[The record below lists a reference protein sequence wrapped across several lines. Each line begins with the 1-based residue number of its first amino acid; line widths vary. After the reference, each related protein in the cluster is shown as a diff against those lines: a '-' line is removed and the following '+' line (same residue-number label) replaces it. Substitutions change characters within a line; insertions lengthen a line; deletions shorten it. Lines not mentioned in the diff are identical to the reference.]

1 MTVALDGALRDGL
14 EAYDPGSQRECPA
27 GWWARAG
34 AFGIDVLLGLGAV
47 FSLLL
52 VGWSVPRGSWLWWLC
67 LVPAA
72 AVVVAMAV
80 NRLVLPALTGR
91 SLGRAIMGIALVTS
105 DNRRPDPWRLLL
117 RELAHLL
124 DTIPLFLGWL
134 WPLIDDRGR
143 TFADILTRTEARCAD
158 RAVPDGRRAVAVVA
172 AVAAALAVAAA
183 TLGYLGVTRP
193 ERAVAAAR
201 QQIADEG
208 PKLVVDMLSY
218 TKKNVD
224 EDFSKAQELVTEGYR
239 PELVE
244 QQRAVREAGL
254 VDNDYWVRN
263 SAVLTATANRAVML
277 MLLQGQRGAAPQQR
291 SITASVR
298 VDFERSPGDWKIAA
312 LTVLAPPKP
321 SGAGQ

>member
-1 MTVALDGALRDGL
+1 MTVALDVAQRDGL
-14 EAYDPGSQRECPA
+14 EADDPGPELGCPA

-47 FSLLL
+47 TSLLL
-52 VGWSVPRGSWLWWLC
+52 VAWSAPRGGWLWWLC
-67 LVPAA
+67 LLPAA

-80 NRLVLPALTGR
+80 NRLVLPVLTGQ
-91 SLGRAIMGIALVTS
+91 SLGRAIMGIAVITT
-105 DNRRPDPWRLLL
+105 DNHRPGPWRLLL
-117 RELAHLL
+117 RDLAHLL

-143 TFADILTRTEARCAD
+143 TFADILARTEARSVDGA
-158 RAVPDGRRAVAVVA
+158 RPDGRRAVGVVA
-172 AVAAALAVAAA
+172 AIAAALAVGAA
-183 TLGYLGVTRP
+183 TLGYQAIYRP
-193 ERAVAAAR
+193 EQAVAAAR
-201 QQIADEG
+201 QQIADQG

-224 EDFSKAQELVTEGYR
+224 EDFAKAQELVTEGYR

-244 QQRAVREAGL
+244 QQQAVRKAGP

-263 SAVLTATANRAVML
+263 SAVLSATTDQAAML

-298 VDFERSPGDWKIAA
+298 VDFEKAAGDWKIAA

-321 SGAGQ
+321 AGAGR